1 MKKDKNNNKN
11 NKQKELKNEIQYPRP
26 EFKPYIDALTNEKE
40 RAEKCAC
47 FSHKTAC
54 SGVGTSRFEVIDK
67 NTKKPP
73 QELFCHIEIDALWKD
88 AGFGGGEKCDHVFI
102 RISQQHYYFVEL
114 KKGAN
119 FDKAIGQLITTIGEF
134 KALLGNANVPFL
146 KDNIYGFVAGG
157 ASPKTTDSFQRQ
169 KLEFSKYYGKSLE
182 KTSEYRI

>member
-1 MKKDKNNNKN
+1 MKKDKNNNQN
-11 NKQKELKNEIQYPRP
+11 NNPKELNNEIPYPRP

-40 RAEKCAC
+40 QVEKCAC

-67 NTKKPP
+67 TTKKPP
-73 QELFCHIEIDALWKD
+73 QELFCRIEIDGLWKD
-88 AGFGGGEKCDHVFI
+88 AGFRGGEKCDHVFI

-119 FDKAIGQLITTIGEF
+119 FDKAIGQLITTIDEF
-134 KALLGNANVPFL
+134 KALLDTANVPFL

-169 KLEFSKYYGKSLE
+169 KIEFRAKYGKSLE
-182 KTSEYRI
+182 KASTYPI